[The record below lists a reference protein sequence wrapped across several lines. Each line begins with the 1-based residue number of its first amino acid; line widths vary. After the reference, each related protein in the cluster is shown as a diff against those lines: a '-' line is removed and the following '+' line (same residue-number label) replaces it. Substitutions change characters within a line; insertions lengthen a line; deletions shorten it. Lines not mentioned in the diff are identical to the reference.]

1 MTVSAQPVQ
10 RSARGA
16 TLSGSPLLLCGV
28 LALSAIAFW
37 GLRIGYWSRTF
48 EEPFSDIGDYIR
60 VARMIA
66 TQFTFGLPPDQM
78 AYYTP
83 ATPGAIAIS
92 IVLGGTQFEAVYRGM
107 IQVLAFAAAL
117 GLALELGRSTRR
129 PWLGA
134 AFLAIVA
141 LSRPSIFWS
150 YKLSTEGLSEALLMA
165 TTALALRAIRKGSP
179 ASAFFAGAT
188 AILLGLN
195 RPQYVPAA
203 LALPVL
209 IAFSHWLMVRRSG
222 SSMPPRLLLRV
233 FAAGLAGLVLAWSPW
248 IIRNYRQFDAIVPL
262 STTGYE
268 SFLWES
274 GAASLGPTGYTELRL
289 SDGEVLRQFGIRNI
303 QRLAQRYPN
312 EIDRRDFL
320 GRIAAAWLRENI
332 AYYPALVARRLWRF
346 IHVNGTSGLT
356 QVPRE
361 ALFTT
366 LPAGADPAT
375 GRRNVL
381 DRILLDKS
389 PAIVWL
395 ALAGLAMALLRR
407 PAVALVL
414 ACLWVTPWFMVALVV
429 GAERAVEPLIPAT
442 IWLAFYGVAEAA
454 LLVWGL
460 LRRRLSP
467 QPQAQGQPTASL
479 SRFVQAN
486 R

>member
-1 MTVSAQPVQ
+1 MSAPVSSGRQ
-10 RSARGA
+10 RSAA
-16 TLSGSPLLLCGV
+16 LPLIGF
-28 LALSAIAFW
+28 LAVSAIAFW
-37 GLRIGYWSRTF
+37 ALRIGYWSRTF
-48 EEPFSDIGDYIR
+48 EEPFSDIGDYIT
-60 VARMIA
+60 VARMIV
-66 TQFTFGLPPDQM
+66 TQFTFGIPPDQM

-83 ATPGAIAIS
+83 ATPSAIAVS
-92 IVLGGTQFEAVYRGM
+92 IWLGGAQFEAVYRVM
-107 IQVLAFAAAL
+107 IQTLAFAAAL
-117 GLALELGRSTRR
+117 ALALELGKSTRR

-165 TTALALRAIRKGSP
+165 TTALALRAVRTGSP
-179 ASAFFAGAT
+179 ASAFFAGAS

-209 IAFSHWLMVRRSG
+209 MAFCHWLSG
-222 SSMPPRLLLRV
+222 RLSGPAARPRLLLRL
-233 FAAGLAGLVLAWSPW
+233 FAAGMAGLMLAWSPW

-268 SFLWES
+268 SFLWDS
-274 GAASLGPTGYTELRL
+274 GAGSISPVGYTELRL

-332 AYYPALVARRLWRF
+332 AYYPSLVKQRLWRF
-346 IHVNGTSGLT
+346 INVNGASGLT
-356 QVPRE
+356 KVPRE

-366 LPAGADPAT
+366 LPAGADPAAA
-375 GRRNVL
+375 RRNVL

-389 PAIVWL
+389 PTIVWL
-395 ALAGLAMALLRR
+395 ALAGLALALLRR
-407 PAVALVL
+407 PAVGLAL
-414 ACLWVTPWFMVALVV
+414 ACLWVTPWFMVALIVT
-429 GAERAVEPLIPAT
+429 AERAVEPLIPAT

-454 LLVWGL
+454 LLAWGL
-460 LRRRLSP
+460 LRRRSWL
-467 QPQAQGQPTASL
+467 QAQPTAS
-479 SRFVQAN
+479 
-486 R
+486 

>member
-1 MTVSAQPVQ
+1 MPVSPVQ
-10 RSARGA
+10 SVSRRKIRADA
-16 TLSGSPLLLCGV
+16 PLLIYGV

-37 GLRIGYWSRTF
+37 ALRIGYWSRTF

-92 IVLGGTQFEAVYRGM
+92 IVLGGERFEVVYRVM
-107 IQVLAFAAAL
+107 IQALAFIAAL
-117 GLALELGRSTRR
+117 ALALELGRSTRR

-134 AFLAIVA
+134 VFLAIVA

-150 YKLSTEGLSEALLMA
+150 FKLSTEGLSEALLMA
-165 TTALALRAIRKGSP
+165 TTALALRAIREGGL
-179 ASAFFAGAT
+179 AAAFFAGAS

-203 LALPVL
+203 LALPAL
-209 IAFSHWLMVRRSG
+209 MALGHWLTARG
-222 SSMPPRLLLRV
+222 SARNASPRLLLRL
-233 FAAGLAGLVLAWSPW
+233 FAAGLAGLILAWSPW
-248 IIRNYRQFDAIVPL
+248 IVRNYHQFGAIVPL

-268 SFLWES
+268 SFLWDS
-274 GAASLGPTGYTELRL
+274 GAASIGPVPYSELRL

-320 GRIAAAWLRENI
+320 GRIAAAWLRENMTH
-332 AYYPALVARRLWRF
+332 YPAMVTRRLWRL
-346 IHVNGTSGLT
+346 IHVNGASGLT

-366 LPAGADPAT
+366 LPAGVDPAS
-375 GRRNVL
+375 GRKNML

-389 PAIVWL
+389 PAVVWL
-395 ALAGLAMALLRR
+395 ALVGLALALVRR
-407 PAVALVL
+407 PAVALL
-414 ACLWVTPWFMVALVV
+414 LTGLWVTPWIMVALVV
-429 GAERAVEPLIPAT
+429 SAERAVEPLIPVT
-442 IWLAFYGVAEAA
+442 IWLALYGVVESG
-454 LLVWGL
+454 LLVWGF
-460 LRRRLSP
+460 LRRRLGP
-467 QPQAQGQPTASL
+467 QQAQPTASSSNSVHA
-479 SRFVQAN
+479 SR
-486 R
+486 

>member
-1 MTVSAQPVQ
+1 MSVPVSSGPQ
-10 RSARGA
+10 RAVA
-16 TLSGSPLLLCGV
+16 LPLIGF
-28 LALSAIAFW
+28 LAVSAIAFW
-37 GLRIGYWSRTF
+37 ALRVGYWSRTF

-92 IVLGGTQFEAVYRGM
+92 IVLGGAQFEAVYRVM

-117 GLALELGRSTRR
+117 GLALELGRSTSR

-134 AFLAIVA
+134 VFLAIVA

-165 TTALALRAIRKGSP
+165 TTALTLRAIRTGSLP
-179 ASAFFAGAT
+179 SAFFAGAS

-203 LALPVL
+203 LALPFL
-209 IAFSHWLMVRRSG
+209 IVFCHWLAGRLSARPA
-222 SSMPPRLLLRV
+222 PPRLLLRM
-233 FAAGLAGLVLAWSPW
+233 FAAGLAGLLLAWSPW

-268 SFLWES
+268 SFLWDS
-274 GAASLGPTGYTELRL
+274 GAGSIGPSGYTELRL

-332 AYYPALVARRLWRF
+332 AYYPAMVTRRLWRF
-346 IHVNGTSGLT
+346 IHVNGASGLT

-366 LPAGADPAT
+366 LPAGVDPAA

-395 ALAGLAMALLRR
+395 ALGGLALALLRR
-407 PAVALVL
+407 PAVALAL

-429 GAERAVEPLIPAT
+429 TAERAVEALIPVT
-442 IWLAFYGVAEAA
+442 IWLALYGVVEAA
-454 LLVWGL
+454 LLVWFMVQ
-460 LRRRLSP
+460 RRLW
-467 QPQAQGQPTASL
+467 PQAQDRVQPTAS
-479 SRFVQAN
+479 
-486 R
+486 